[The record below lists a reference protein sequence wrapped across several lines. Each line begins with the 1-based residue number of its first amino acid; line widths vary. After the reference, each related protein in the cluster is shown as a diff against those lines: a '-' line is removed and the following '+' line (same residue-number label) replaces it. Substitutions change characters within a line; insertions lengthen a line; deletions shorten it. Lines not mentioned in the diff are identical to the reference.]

1 MSDTYDQTLKESISR
16 GDIDNVI
23 DVLYDIRWR
32 YVNIFIQS
40 LKLKNTEMTKVL
52 LEGLITPKMLSM
64 ALHYAIE
71 NCDKNLEKELQQMG
85 AVDDE

>member
-1 MSDTYDQTLKESISR
+1 MSDSYDQTLKDSISR

-23 DVLYDIRWR
+23 EVLYDIRWR
-32 YVNIFIQS
+32 YVNIFIHS

-71 NCDKNLEKELQQMG
+71 NCDKNLEKELQKLG
-85 AVDDE
+85 SVDDE